1 MIHLGTM
8 NVWTKFHGNP
18 SNICGD
24 ISIWT
29 KVLDWLTVTASILRV
44 LNGRIWSLY
53 PNDRATSHLTRILEE
68 HVCVILCTM
77 LEANS
82 RAVCV
87 FQFCSSFLPFSLHVW
102 DTVLPDCLGMGVRR
116 ITCVRVRV
124 VSQSTSLRIDYYSSS
139 LGVTEKATKTPSCT
153 AWRCCCVRVNFVMW
167 PEARLHLCDGSVSS
181 CLSYLLPVSDTG
193 GDLGCTNI
201 PAS

>member
-1 MIHLGTM
+1 MVFVSKWQSYKSPYKDTRGTCLCYLM
-8 NVWTKFHGNP
+8 HHAGGEQP
-18 SNICGD
+18 SCLCF
-24 ISIWT
+24 S
-29 KVLDWLTVTASILRV
+29 VLFFLFA
-44 LNGRIWSLY
+44 
-53 PNDRATSHLTRILEE
+53 
-68 HVCVILCTM
+68 
-77 LEANS
+77 
-82 RAVCV
+82 
-87 FQFCSSFLPFSLHVW
+87 FLPSR
-102 DTVLPDCLGMGVRR
+102 VRHGAAR
-116 ITCVRVRV
+116 LSWHGGKTDYVCACVRVRA

-167 PEARLHLCDGSVSS
+167 PEACLLQSDGHLCDGSVSS